1 MPGESKTSP
10 RRIDARDKQRQ
21 ALELRRSGATYIQ
34 IAKAL
39 GYKTPGGSERA
50 VKSALDRI
58 TEEPAR
64 DVLKLELERL
74 DVALRAIAT
83 SVSQGHL
90 GAIDRWIRLS
100 ESRRHLLGLDAPVRV
115 NITDEIREMAIAAG
129 FDPDET
135 LKEAAIVASRHHR
148 R

>member
-10 RRIDARDKQRQ
+10 RRIDARDKQRK

-39 GYKTPGGSERA
+39 GYQTPGGAERA
-50 VKSALDRI
+50 VKASLDRI

-90 GAIDRWIRLS
+90 GAVDRWIRLS
-100 ESRRHLLGLDAPVRV
+100 ESRRHLLGLDAPAKID
-115 NITDEIREMAIAAG
+115 ITQRIREIAEEAG
-129 FDPDET
+129 IDPDEAV
-135 LKEAAIVASRHHR
+135 KEAQRIVASRR
-148 R
+148 